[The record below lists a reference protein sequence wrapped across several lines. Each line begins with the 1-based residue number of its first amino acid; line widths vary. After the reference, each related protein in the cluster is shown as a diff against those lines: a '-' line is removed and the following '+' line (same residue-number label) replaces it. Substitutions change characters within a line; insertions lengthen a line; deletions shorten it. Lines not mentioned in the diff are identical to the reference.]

1 MLLEVHGLKTH
12 FDTRRGPVKAV
23 DGIDYSIDNGE
34 VVALVGESGCGKTVS
49 ALSLLGLIPQ
59 PPGHVSGEAWF
70 EGEDLLAMKPE
81 EQRSVRGR
89 KIGVIFQEPM
99 TSLNPVFTIGHQ
111 ISEGMLAHHLMS
123 KERVR
128 DNAAEL
134 LQRVGIPGGKHRLKQ
149 YPGQFSGGMRQRVM
163 IAMAL
168 SCTPSLIIA
177 DEPTTAVDVTIQA
190 QLLELLDT
198 VIHESNSAVLLITHN
213 LGMVAKYAQ
222 RVNVMYAGRIV
233 EQGHIDEIF
242 YEAEHPYTQ
251 ALLGCVP
258 RLDAEQH
265 CKLTTIA
272 GQPPDLTNL
281 PPGCPFR
288 PRCLTAKE
296 ACRTEWPPLR
306 AVSNTHYVACY

>member
-70 EGEDLLAMKPE
+70 EGVDLLAMKPE
-81 EQRSVRGR
+81 EQRSIRGR
-89 KIGVIFQEPM
+89 KVAVVFQEPM

-111 ISEGMLAHHLMS
+111 ISEGLLAHQLIS
-123 KERVR
+123 KERVT
-128 DNAAEL
+128 DNAEEL

-213 LGMVAKYAQ
+213 LGMVAKYAH

-233 EQGHIDEIF
+233 EQGLLDEIF

-251 ALLGCVP
+251 ALLSCVP

-281 PPGCPFR
+281 PPGCPFM

-296 ACRTEWPPLR
+296 PCRNEWPPLR
-306 AVSNTHYVACY
+306 AISDTHYVACY